1 MHLVSWSTTAHSWL
15 AEKTVQVTVPIVK
28 AEQPQTP
35 VMGGLIDAS
44 IWHRIDVEFSLPS
57 LVQVTCRYEGRAAD
71 WELVLRKLVRVFIEG
86 ETYCPGFQFVPG
98 GSLHPVVVGLFGQAM
113 TLRVPHNYFTAWML
127 TPSTDLAGS
136 RPVDL
141 LHEAGRLYAAL
152 KVFANR

>member
-1 MHLVSWSTTAHSWL
+1 
-15 AEKTVQVTVPIVK
+15 
-28 AEQPQTP
+28 
-35 VMGGLIDAS
+35 MGGLIDAS
-44 IWHRIDVEFSLPS
+44 IWHWIDVEFSLPS
-57 LVQVTCRYEGRAAD
+57 LEQVTRRYEGRAAD

-86 ETYCPGFQFVPG
+86 ETHCPGFQFVPG
-98 GSLHPVVVGLFGQAM
+98 GSLHPVVVGLFGHAM

-141 LHEAGRLYAAL
+141 LHEAGHLYGAL